1 MNEAGR
7 DRTSFNAC
15 MRTHTTMTKFVYER
29 ASQSTIGM
37 ISMIVIVAP
46 DFDQNIGEQSGQGI
60 VPALLR
66 FDVILGKLRPGIYKF
81 LHLLQRVGSGSGMM
95 RERTDCIALEPP
107 ILKATPHTRHQVG
120 WLRDRVNTNMPSLG
134 MRGPKPTPFDT
145 DEIAAI
151 FRMLVGYINIH
162 DVTFKQYLR
171 AADRLGN
178 FVRQVKSVTVSE
190 ERWNKFMMCLAFD
203 AASVHE
209 LFERVSEGLSL
220 GDRRMIPERHDI
232 V

>member
-1 MNEAGR
+1 MRRYDSIVPR
-7 DRTSFNAC
+7 DRVITIWGLGVTRVPSAACAPSVITPKPLENDAFLARVFN
-15 MRTHTTMTKFVYER
+15 
-29 ASQSTIGM
+29 Q
-37 ISMIVIVAP
+37 
-46 DFDQNIGEQSGQGI
+46 
-60 VPALLR
+60 LLSANL
-66 FDVILGKLRPGIYKF
+66 V
-81 LHLLQRVGSGSGMM
+81 V
-95 RERTDCIALEPP
+95 
-107 ILKATPHTRHQVG
+107 
-120 WLRDRVNTNMPSLG
+120 WLRDRVNYNMPSLG

-178 FVRQVKSVTVSE
+178 FIRQVKSVAVSE

-209 LFERVSEGLSL
+209 LFERVSEGLPSF
-220 GDRRMIPERHDI
+220 GDTNTDRNRYGRARTGRIHDRMVQCEP
-232 V
+232 

>member
-1 MNEAGR
+1 VITPKPHENDAFLAR
-7 DRTSFNAC
+7 VFN
-15 MRTHTTMTKFVYER
+15 
-29 ASQSTIGM
+29 Q
-37 ISMIVIVAP
+37 
-46 DFDQNIGEQSGQGI
+46 
-60 VPALLR
+60 LLSANL
-66 FDVILGKLRPGIYKF
+66 V
-81 LHLLQRVGSGSGMM
+81 V
-95 RERTDCIALEPP
+95 
-107 ILKATPHTRHQVG
+107 

-178 FVRQVKSVTVSE
+178 FVRQGKSVAVSE
-190 ERWNKFMMCLAFD
+190 ERWNKFMMCLRGVP
-203 AASVHE
+203 ASKAN
-209 LFERVSEGLSL
+209 SAWYEGGSVGNDFVPLRLACCAVCLS
-220 GDRRMIPERHDI
+220 GH

>member
-1 MNEAGR
+1 MR
-7 DRTSFNAC
+7 SWRVFN
-15 MRTHTTMTKFVYER
+15 
-29 ASQSTIGM
+29 Q
-37 ISMIVIVAP
+37 
-46 DFDQNIGEQSGQGI
+46 
-60 VPALLR
+60 LLSAN
-66 FDVILGKLRPGIYKF
+66 L
-81 LHLLQRVGSGSGMM
+81 
-95 RERTDCIALEPP
+95 
-107 ILKATPHTRHQVG
+107 VG

-178 FVRQVKSVTVSE
+178 FVRQGKSVAVSE

-209 LFERVSEGLSL
+209 LFERVSEGLRSVIQIPTEIGTAELALDESMIAWSSANHKYVVYLPRKPTPL
-220 GDRRMIPERHDI
+220 GMRVYLLAMILFHSGLPVVLSAFPDMFDDGCYKPSVCWPHHGESNACS
-232 V
+232 